1 VKDKIVSIASRV
13 LALEG
18 RTSIE
23 RLAFVMRRSEPR
35 GQSAGQA
42 GRPAH
47 RQEEREESPGAYAGT
62 KEPEGRDSCM
72 P

>member
-23 RLAFVMRRSEPR
+23 RLAFVMRRR
-35 GQSAGQA
+35 A
-42 GRPAH
+42 R
-47 RQEEREESPGAYAGT
+47 ERKKTLIAI
-62 KEPEGRDSCM
+62 
-72 P
+72 